1 MSVRVGINGLGR
13 IGRAVLRQ
21 AVASDDLQV
30 VAVNDINP
38 DINNLAYLIKYDST
52 YGRLGQPVVVED
64 DSIRIGDRPAVRV
77 FRRRSI
83 DAVAWGEHG
92 VDIVIDA
99 SGVEANLVAGRRLK
113 TQGVRYCLVTNSPSE
128 ESVDRTVIIGT
139 NHQEIVPGD
148 DFLIASSICDANA
161 IVPAA
166 GVLEREWGIDHGFVT
181 TLHPWLNYQNLLD
194 GAPMSYATPGS
205 VHTAYEL
212 GRASTL
218 SLIPKTTSAITASCK
233 VLKSLQD
240 KFLSI
245 SYRVPSMIVSSCDI
259 SVKLTRSTTIEDI
272 REAFL
277 EEQRRQA
284 WNIIWNN
291 TEPLVSV
298 DFAGSDYSC
307 IVDHRWL
314 MLNEQNYLKVILW
327 YDNEWAY
334 SARVID
340 LARYL
345 GATPDTSGEPG

>member
-1 MSVRVGINGLGR
+1 MRVRVAINGLGR

-21 AVASDDLQV
+21 AVSSEDLEV
-30 VAVNDINP
+30 VLVNDINP
-38 DINNLAYLIKYDST
+38 DIDNIAYLIKYDST
-52 YGRLGQPVVVED
+52 YGRLAQKVVVEGD
-64 DSIRIGDRPAVRV
+64 AIRVGDRQQFRV
-77 FRRRSI
+77 THQRAI
-83 DAVAWGEHG
+83 EDVAWEDAG

-99 SGVEANLVAGRRLK
+99 SGVEANLAGARKLK
-113 TQGVRYCLVTNSPSE
+113 PRGIRYCVVTNSPAADA
-128 ESVDRTVIIGT
+128 VDRTVIIGT
-139 NHQEIVPGD
+139 NHHEIVPS

-161 IVPAA
+161 FVPAA
-166 GVLEREWGIDHGFVT
+166 ALLDREWGIDHGFVT

-218 SLIPKTTSAITASCK
+218 SLIPKTTSAISASCK
-233 VLKSLQD
+233 VLKQVQD
-240 KFLSI
+240 KFLAI

-259 SVKLTRSTTIEDI
+259 SVKLSRSTTIADVK
-272 REAFL
+272 EAF
-277 EEQRRQA
+277 EEAQRRQS

-291 TEPLVSV
+291 KEPLVSV

-334 SARVID
+334 SARVVD
-340 LARYL
+340 LARFL
-345 GATPDTSGEPG
+345 ANGGEAPGPAA